1 MLPHVLLSV
10 RAVGHRMGRTR
21 GSQQPGQAWV
31 YWHQQGLGSA
41 CGHPGANALH
51 PQPCLQT
58 TPFPSSLASG
68 AAAGLAA
75 PSPQVGPACTSPQGT
90 QWRFLWRDDT
100 WKRAQALPDPPYL
113 HTGVHPAPAILQL
126 LKIPIPVGCRS
137 TLWLAQIYLL
147 FYIHT
152 PLIFTVLLEQYPG
165 LLIMPAPPLPM
176 CIHHAPTKVPSETWG
191 PVSAVMGRLVCGTQ
205 PCAPPSSQSPRVSS
219 RVGTL
224 CPPMKQN
231 GSRCPCTWL
240 VRVPKGGV
248 SLW

>member
-1 MLPHVLLSV
+1 MGLRGWVLPHVLLSV

-75 PSPQVGPACTSPQGT
+75 PSPQVGTACTSPQGT
-90 QWRFLWRDDT
+90 PWRFLWRDDT

-113 HTGVHPAPAILQL
+113 HTGVHPASAILQL
-126 LKIPIPVGCRS
+126 LKMPVPVGCRS
-137 TLWLAQIYLL
+137 TLAGSDLSIILYPHAFN
-147 FYIHT
+147 FYSPVGAI
-152 PLIFTVLLEQYPG
+152 PRTVNN
-165 LLIMPAPPLPM
+165 ASPPLPM
-176 CIHHAPTKVPSETWG
+176 CIHHAPTKVPSETRG
-191 PVSAVMGRLVCGTQ
+191 PVSAGMGRLVCGTQ
-205 PCAPPSSQSPRVSS
+205 PCAP
-219 RVGTL
+219 TL
-224 CPPMKQN
+224 QPIALGEQ
-231 GSRCPCTWL
+231 
-240 VRVPKGGV
+240 
-248 SLW
+248 